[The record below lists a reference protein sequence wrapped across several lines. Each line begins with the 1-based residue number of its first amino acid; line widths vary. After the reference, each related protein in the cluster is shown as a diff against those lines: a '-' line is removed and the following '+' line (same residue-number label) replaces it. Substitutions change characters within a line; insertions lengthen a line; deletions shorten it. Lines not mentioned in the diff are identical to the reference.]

1 MRDFSQEPLKEVPIS
16 IVTHSLVIIKQN
28 KRNKLGFVLLG
39 SLVSFSFVVVVA
51 IVIVWSV
58 WLFDIR
64 ISVAKADL
72 ELAMLSKLADSPT
85 HKFWHYR
92 IVP

>member
-1 MRDFSQEPLKEVPIS
+1 MRDLSHESLEEVPVS
-16 IVTHSLVIIKQN
+16 IVTHSLVIMKQS
-28 KRNKLGFVLLG
+28 KRNKPGFVLFG

-51 IVIVWSV
+51 IGIVWLV
-58 WLFDIR
+58 WVFDR
-64 ISVAKADL
+64 IPVAKADL
-72 ELAMLSKLADSPT
+72 ELAIPSKLAASPP

>member
-1 MRDFSQEPLKEVPIS
+1 M
-16 IVTHSLVIIKQN
+16 
-28 KRNKLGFVLLG
+28 
-39 SLVSFSFVVVVA
+39 VVVA
-51 IVIVWSV
+51 IVIVRLV

-64 ISVAKADL
+64 IPVAKADL